1 MDDMDNDQIETRLE
15 PDAELIIPTTNF
27 STTAVRGLLLLA
39 ILYTLYFAA
48 ALILPIL
55 TAVLLGLMLAT
66 PVRWL
71 GQIGIPRSIAAS
83 TLVLAI
89 IIVFGGLVVSLA
101 EPANEVISK
110 SPQAIT
116 RIEKVVKELRKP
128 LAEVSKASEKI
139 SQLSVSAAPKGK
151 TQMVRTIEPAMFDIW
166 IQSVPMLVLNILGTL
181 LLTVIFLTR
190 GDNILRKLVEL
201 APQLNVKKDI
211 VHASRSAQNE
221 LARYMFT
228 VTIVNL
234 VFGAVV
240 ALALWLLGVDQPLLW
255 GGIAALVNFA
265 PYIGMAIM
273 VCLLTIAGF
282 MQFDTVGMA
291 LCVPGIYI
299 VLNAIESEIITPLVV
314 GKSMEIDPLVVILT
328 LLVLGWM
335 WGLVGLLIAVPLLTC
350 FRIIAEK
357 HPPLSAIARLISH

>member
-1 MDDMDNDQIETRLE
+1 MDSDQNQSLLEQNVEPITPLSNTSTR
-15 PDAELIIPTTNF
+15 
-27 STTAVRGLLLLA
+27 AVRGLFFLA

-71 GQIGIPRSIAAS
+71 CKIGMPRSLAAI
-83 TLVLAI
+83 TMVLTI
-89 IIVFGGLVVSLA
+89 IIVLGALVFSLA
-101 EPANEVISK
+101 EPANTVITK

-116 RIEKVVKELRKP
+116 RIEKLVKELRKP
-128 LAEVSKASEKI
+128 LAEASKASEKI
-139 SQLSVSAAPKGK
+139 SQLKVSEEPKGK
-151 TQMVRTIEPAMFDIW
+151 PQLVRTLEPAFFDTW
-166 IQSVPMLVLNILGTL
+166 IQSLPMLTLNILGTL

-190 GDNILRKLVEL
+190 GESILRKLVAL
-201 APQLNVKKDI
+201 APQLNVKKSI
-211 VHASRSAQNE
+211 VNASRSAQQE
-221 LARYMFT
+221 LSRYMFT
-228 VTIVNL
+228 VTMVNI
-234 VFGAVV
+234 VFGVVV
-240 ALALWLLGVDQPLLW
+240 ALALWLLGVDQPFLW

-265 PYIGMAIM
+265 PYVGMAIM

-282 MQFDTVGMA
+282 IQFDTVGMA
-291 LCVPGIYI
+291 LAVPGSYI
-299 VLNAIESEIITPLVV
+299 VLNVLESEIVTPLVV
-314 GKSMEIDPLVVILT
+314 GKSIEIDPLVVILI

-357 HPPLSAIARLISH
+357 HPTMSSIARLISH

>member
-1 MDDMDNDQIETRLE
+1 MNVMDNNQTEIQPEQNVE
-15 PDAELIIPTTNF
+15 PIIQPTNS
-27 STTAVRGLLLLA
+27 STTALRGLLLLA

-71 GQIGIPRSIAAS
+71 CQIGLPRSVAAI
-83 TLVLAI
+83 TMVLTI
-89 IIVFGGLVVSLA
+89 IIVLGALVFSLA
-101 EPANEVISK
+101 EPANTVITK

-116 RIEKVVKELRKP
+116 RIEKLVKELRKP
-128 LAEVSKASEKI
+128 LAKASIASEKI
-139 SQLSVSAAPKGK
+139 SQLNVTEEPKDK
-151 TQMVRTIEPAMFDIW
+151 TLLVRTIEPAIFDTW
-166 IQSVPMLVLNILGTL
+166 IQSLPMLTLNILGTL

-190 GDNILRKLVEL
+190 GESILRKLVAL
-201 APQLNVKKDI
+201 APQLNVKKSI
-211 VHASRSAQNE
+211 VNASRSAQHE
-221 LARYMFT
+221 LSRYMFT
-228 VTIVNL
+228 VALVNI
-234 VFGAVV
+234 VFGAVI
-240 ALALWLLGVDQPLLW
+240 ALALWLLGVEQPFLW

-265 PYIGMAIM
+265 PYVGMAIM

-282 MQFDTVGMA
+282 IQFDSVGMA
-291 LCVPGIYI
+291 LAVPGIYI
-299 VLNAIESEIITPLVV
+299 VLNAIESEIVTPLAV
-314 GKSMEIDPLVVILT
+314 GKSMEIDPLVVILV

-357 HPPLSAIARLISH
+357 HPTMSVFARLISH

>member
-1 MDDMDNDQIETRLE
+1 MDDINNDQIEAKHEQNDE
-15 PDAELIIPTTNF
+15 PLIPPTNS
-27 STTAVRGLLLLA
+27 STTAIRGLFLLA
-39 ILYTLYFAA
+39 ILYTLYFSA

-55 TAVLLGLMLAT
+55 TAILLGLMLAT

-71 GQIGIPRSIAAS
+71 SNIGIPRSLAAS
-83 TLVLAI
+83 TIVLALVI
-89 IIVFGGLVVSLA
+89 IFGGLIVSLA
-101 EPANEVISK
+101 EPANAVITK
-110 SPQAIT
+110 SPQAIS
-116 RIEKVVKELRKP
+116 RIEKVFKELREP

-151 TQMVRTIEPAMFDIW
+151 TQWVRTIEPAIFDIW
-166 IQSVPMLVLNILGTL
+166 IQSVPVLILNILGTL
-181 LLTVIFLTR
+181 LLTVIFLTH
-190 GDNILRKLVEL
+190 GDSVLRKVVEL
-201 APQLNVKKDI
+201 APQLRVKKEI
-211 VHASRSAQNE
+211 VTASRSAQNE
-221 LARYMFT
+221 LSRYMFT
-228 VTIVNL
+228 VTSVNL
-234 VFGAVV
+234 VFGAII

-291 LCVPGIYI
+291 LFVPGIYI
-299 VLNAIESEIITPLVV
+299 ILNALESEIITPLVL
-314 GKSMEIDPLVVILT
+314 GKSMEIDPLVVILA
-328 LLVLGWM
+328 LLVFGWM

-357 HPPLSAIARLISH
+357 HPAMSAISRLISH